1 MSKAI
6 LRARTVLQAVC
17 LLSVLVVFPSTDA
30 LSNNQSSAA
39 SSNNTGQFEYEVR
52 NLILT
57 TYPGHG
63 PKAYINATLG
73 FKIRNITAN
82 DVRVALIT
90 ASTTALHLDSG
101 QIMPVTN
108 AASVRGVSACPYAD
122 LRYCEQQADNYVLIR
137 GGKSPLSGSVEFTGN
152 LGGNKLGA
160 PVVATLSGQLF
171 VQDLK
176 SGKAWIEQFTVED
189 IPLQNNSGQ

>member
-1 MSKAI
+1 MSKVI
-6 LRARTVLQAVC
+6 LRVRTVLQAVW

-30 LSNNQSSAA
+30 LSDNQSSGA

-52 NLILT
+52 NVILT

-73 FKIRNITAN
+73 FKIRNITSN

-90 ASTTALHLDSG
+90 ASTTALRLDSG
-101 QIMPVTN
+101 QIMQIES
-108 AASVRGVSACPYAD
+108 AGVSGVSSCPWAEI
-122 LRYCEQQADNYVLIR
+122 RSCEQQADNYVLIR
-137 GGKSPLSGSVEFTGN
+137 GGKSPLSGSVKFIGN

-160 PVVATLSGQLF
+160 PVVATLSGELF

-176 SGKAWIEQFTVED
+176 SGKAWKESFTVED